1 MEDGGGASAAQV
13 TVNQVDLGLS
23 PSRTENLGCTCDSL
37 VALGRHVFQ
46 NLQNRLVQSYQQQPL
61 DLDHIEFLC
70 VNASTLVCSLSA
82 HINVPSLV
90 VEALHH
96 LICLI
101 HSNMDARRSAIVV
114 DSSAGERGRAKLYV
128 SKDHLKDLIQMDL
141 SIPCISKLLGISQKT
156 VRRRMEEWGLSITA
170 TYSSLS
176 DDELDNLIAAIKQE
190 SKDLGY
196 RMVKGRL
203 RALGHRVQWNR
214 VWDSMRCVDSAGIL
228 ERMANLGC
236 VVRRTYSVPGPLSLL
251 HIDTNHKLIRY
262 GLVMFGG
269 VDGFSRKILY
279 LKAAKNNKASTA
291 LTFFLEAVQ
300 KHGFPSR
307 VRGDQGVENVHIARY
322 MFEVR
327 GCGRGSFMSGKSMH
341 NQRIERLWRDVWN
354 VVTNIYYDLLHRLEE
369 DRLLDPTNC
378 TDLFCAQYVFL
389 PRIQADLETFIEGW
403 NNHSL
408 RTERNY
414 TPNQLWEIGKTQNP
428 VNPPES
434 IVAEYPDVD
443 IADLDQTGIHLPE
456 LVSPL
461 DSEDLER
468 VRHLFNPMEPSM
480 SYGADIYSSL
490 VQYVEG
496 ILENRQD
503 L

>member
-1 MEDGGGASAAQV
+1 M
-13 TVNQVDLGLS
+13 
-23 PSRTENLGCTCDSL
+23 
-37 VALGRHVFQ
+37 F
-46 NLQNRLVQSYQQQPL
+46 
-61 DLDHIEFLC
+61 
-70 VNASTLVCSLSA
+70 
-82 HINVPSLV
+82 
-90 VEALHH
+90 HH
-96 LICLI
+96 WWLKLFTT
-101 HSNMDARRSAIVV
+101 
-114 DSSAGERGRAKLYV
+114 SSASSIPIWIQEGLPLLLTAQLVNGGRPKLYV
-128 SKDHLKDLIQMDL
+128 SKDHLKDLIKMDL
-141 SIPCISKLLGISQKT
+141 SVPCISKLLGISQKT

-176 DDELDNLIAAIKQE
+176 DDETDNLIAAIKQE
-190 SKDLGY
+190 SKNLGY

-214 VWDSMRCVDSAGIL
+214 VWDSMRRVDSAGIL

-279 LKAAKNNKASTA
+279 LKAANNNKASTA

-300 KHGFPSR
+300 KHGFPLR
-307 VRGDQGVENVHIARY
+307 VRGDQGVENVDIARY

-327 GCGRGSFMSGKSMH
+327 GCGRGSFMSGKSVH
-341 NQRIERLWRDVWN
+341 NQRIERLWRDIWN

-414 TPNQLWEIGKTQNP
+414 TPNQLWR
-428 VNPPES
+428 
-434 IVAEYPDVD
+434 
-443 IADLDQTGIHLPE
+443 
-456 LVSPL
+456 
-461 DSEDLER
+461 LER
-468 VRHLFNPMEPSM
+468 LRIQSILLKVLWQSIQMWTLQTWTKLVFTFQNLCLHLTVRIWKE
-480 SYGADIYSSL
+480 
-490 VQYVEG
+490 
-496 ILENRQD
+496 
-503 L
+503 

>member
-1 MEDGGGASAAQV
+1 MEDSGGASAAQV

-23 PSRTENLGCTCDSL
+23 PSRTENLGCPCDSL

-101 HSNMDARRSAIVV
+101 HSDMDTRRSAIVV

-128 SKDHLKDLIQMDL
+128 SKDHLKDLIKMDL
-141 SIPCISKLLGISQKT
+141 SVPCISKLLGISQKT

-190 SKDLGY
+190 SKNLGY

-214 VWDSMRCVDSAGIL
+214 VWDSMRRVDSAGIL

-279 LKAAKNNKASTA
+279 LKAANNNKASTA

-300 KHGFPSR
+300 EHGFPSR
-307 VRGDQGVENVHIARY
+307 YNA
-322 MFEVR
+322 
-327 GCGRGSFMSGKSMH
+327 
-341 NQRIERLWRDVWN
+341 
-354 VVTNIYYDLLHRLEE
+354 
-369 DRLLDPTNC
+369 
-378 TDLFCAQYVFL
+378 
-389 PRIQADLETFIEGW
+389 
-403 NNHSL
+403 
-408 RTERNY
+408 
-414 TPNQLWEIGKTQNP
+414 KTCC
-428 VNPPES
+428 S
-434 IVAEYPDVD
+434 
-443 IADLDQTGIHLPE
+443 H
-456 LVSPL
+456 
-461 DSEDLER
+461 
-468 VRHLFNPMEPSM
+468 
-480 SYGADIYSSL
+480 
-490 VQYVEG
+490 
-496 ILENRQD
+496 
-503 L
+503 